1 MPLAQLGTLV
11 LLNVAGMATPGPDL
25 LLLTRMATRS
35 RRHALASVSG
45 ISTGLVLW
53 VSLTVFGAAALLI
66 AYPVLES
73 VIKLV
78 GGVWLVWMGR
88 GMILAA
94 RAQFRDRMNVDID
107 VNTILGTPWKSYQ
120 QGFFTNLSNPKV
132 VLYFAAI
139 IAPLMPAHPTMGD
152 AVLIVLSIVASTFL
166 GFSTLAFLL
175 STKAMRKRF
184 VSAGPYI
191 DMGSGIFFVIAG
203 ASLAINGIATLLMG
217 K

>member
-1 MPLAQLGTLV
+1 MEELP
-11 LLNVAGMATPGPDL
+11 AGAF
-25 LLLTRMATRS
+25 
-35 RRHALASVSG
+35 H
-45 ISTGLVLW
+45 
-53 VSLTVFGAAALLI
+53 
-66 AYPVLES
+66 ES
-73 VIKLV
+73 
-78 GGVWLVWMGR
+78 
-88 GMILAA
+88 
-94 RAQFRDRMNVDID
+94 
-107 VNTILGTPWKSYQ
+107 
-120 QGFFTNLSNPKV
+120 SNPKV

>member
-1 MPLAQLGTLV
+1 
-11 LLNVAGMATPGPDL
+11 MAN
-25 LLLTRMATRS
+25 
-35 RRHALASVSG
+35 VSG

-66 AYPVLES
+66 TYPVLES

-107 VNTILGTPWKSYQ
+107 VNTIFGTPWKSYQ
-120 QGFFTNLSNPKV
+120 QGLFTNLSNPKV

-175 STKAMRKRF
+175 STKAMRKKF

-203 ASLAINGIATLLMG
+203 TSLAINGIATLLMG

>member
-66 AYPVLES
+66 SYPVLES

-107 VNTILGTPWKSYQ
+107 AFVDLE
-120 QGFFTNLSNPKV
+120 
-132 VLYFAAI
+132 AAEAI
-139 IAPLMPAHPTMGD
+139 IMNAKTQRVGVCNA
-152 AVLIVLSIVASTFL
+152 AE
-166 GFSTLAFLL
+166 
-175 STKAMRKRF
+175 
-184 VSAGPYI
+184 
-191 DMGSGIFFVIAG
+191 
-203 ASLAINGIATLLMG
+203 TLLVHADVAERFLVAAVTRLTG
-217 K
+217 DGNRTSCD

>member
-66 AYPVLES
+66 SYPVLES

-78 GGVWLVWMGR
+78 GGVWLVW

-107 VNTILGTPWKSYQ
+107 VNTIFGTPWKSYQ
-120 QGFFTNLSNPKV
+120 QGLFTNLSNPKV

-166 GFSTLAFLL
+166 GFSTLAFFL
-175 STKAMRKRF
+175 STKAMRKKF

-191 DMGSGIFFVIAG
+191 AMGSGIFFVIAG
-203 ASLAINGIATLLMG
+203 TSLAINGIATLLMG